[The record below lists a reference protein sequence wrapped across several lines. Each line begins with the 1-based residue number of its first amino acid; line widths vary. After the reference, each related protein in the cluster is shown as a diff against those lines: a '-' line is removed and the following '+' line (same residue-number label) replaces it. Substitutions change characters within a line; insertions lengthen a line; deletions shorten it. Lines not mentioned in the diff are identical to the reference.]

1 MKQVLKATIL
11 LTLSLLSYSI
21 RSYTRNVFTSKSCSR
36 STICEYRYIQISLTD
51 SHCVACS
58 MHVFALFIFSLDF
71 QFPLI
76 FVFCRA
82 KLKGLRLKYR
92 YTEANMRKAIQEER
106 TKKKEFSHWRFK
118 KQKAVFKRLLNK
130 LHGVVS
136 NFYCQ
141 IVCMSTQLNFV

>member
-1 MKQVLKATIL
+1 MKHRSWKQQSFLPYPCCLTAFDHILWMCLLLSHVQGVYVNTDISKLVWRIHIVSLVLCT
-11 LTLSLLSYSI
+11 SLL
-21 RSYTRNVFTSKSCSR
+21 F
-36 STICEYRYIQISLTD
+36 
-51 SHCVACS
+51 
-58 MHVFALFIFSLDF
+58 FIFSLDF

-106 TKKKEFSHWRFK
+106 TKKEFSHWRFK
-118 KQKAVFKRLLNK
+118 KQKAVFKRLPNK
-130 LHGVVS
+130 LHEVVS